1 MFSVG
6 NYVWSSNGS
15 NNWDNASLKSYLNGE
30 YYNSINETYRNMI
43 SSETY
48 YLGGADNNWISATA
62 SEYYDAER
70 DSSQVYSGNPA
81 STIQNIGLMY
91 PSDYGYAAGS
101 SCLSTSLFTYN
112 SSCKNSDYLYSAE
125 GGWFQSPLAIG
136 SSYANIINRGF
147 VGYSNGVGRD
157 SMAIRP
163 VLYLNTNVQITG
175 GDGSQ
180 FNPFQLLL

>member
-112 SSCKNSDYLYSAE
+112 SSCKNSDYLSGLTEWLQAPYTRYSSAASTLFSL
-125 GGWFQSPLAIG
+125 GYVSYSSTMTG
-136 SSYANIINRGF
+136 SNA
-147 VGYSNGVGRD
+147 V
-157 SMAIRP
+157 RP

-180 FNPFQLLL
+180 SNPFTLN